1 VRAALGLLTAVTE
14 FAVETKRE
22 HGIDFAM
29 RVGLNTGMV
38 VVGEVGSDLKF
49 EYTAMGDAVN
59 LAARMQSAARPMT
72 VLISE
77 HTHRFVAPIFDCVDL
92 GQIEVK
98 GKSEPVRVYEVAGA
112 KAEPGR
118 VRGLAGLESPM
129 VGRDAELSAL
139 LQLSAAVHAGLGR
152 AARVGREH
160 EGRVNGL
167 IHPLKGI
174 FDPLKGIFD
183 LQQHVINGEVEAAA
197 RRAGRPIQCVEL
209 DDVIGLAV
217 DGESN
222 MFECVIGQ
230 AEGRGG
236 VLRGHADHRA
246 VAQLQEESAPDE
258 LIAFAFVLNP
268 LLQPHHPGRHLPAR
282 REEGGR

>member
-1 VRAALGLLTAVTE
+1 
-14 FAVETKRE
+14 
-22 HGIDFAM
+22 M

-72 VLISE
+72 GLISE
-77 HTHRFVAPIFDCVDL
+77 HTHRFVAPILDCVDL

-139 LQLSAAVHAGLGR
+139 LQLSAAVRAEIGR
-152 AARVGREH
+152 AAV
-160 EGRVNGL
+160 
-167 IHPLKGI
+167 
-174 FDPLKGIFD
+174 
-183 LQQHVINGEVEAAA
+183 
-197 RRAGRPIQCVEL
+197 
-209 DDVIGLAV
+209 VIGEPGL
-217 DGESN
+217 GKT
-222 MFECVIGQ
+222 
-230 AEGRGG
+230 R
-236 VLRGHADHRA
+236 
-246 VAQLQEESAPDE
+246 
-258 LIAFAFVLNP
+258 LIAEWKAASTSN
-268 LLQPHHPGRHLPAR
+268 LQHPISNLQSPKIGR
-282 REEGGR
+282 